1 MIGINR
7 AEDAVDGIVEA
18 DAAWQRQSGF
28 EHVVPT
34 ATTADDVWE
43 ALRAVEPS
51 VNVGQPNVE
60 RVVVLARPTRGSSMI
75 GNLVFSS
82 RCGCGMWSASP
93 LQKNMKQV
101 ARMSTSTSVPP
112 AITISMSLKITLPRP
127 TDRVP

>member
-43 ALRAVEPS
+43 ALPAVEPS
-51 VNVGQPNVE
+51 ACVGQPNVE
-60 RVVVLARPTRGSSMI
+60 RVVVLGAANARVVDDWQFGFQFALWLWNVERIPT
-75 GNLVFSS
+75 F
-82 RCGCGMWSASP
+82 
-93 LQKNMKQV
+93 KK
-101 ARMSTSTSVPP
+101 T
-112 AITISMSLKITLPRP
+112 
-127 TDRVP
+127 